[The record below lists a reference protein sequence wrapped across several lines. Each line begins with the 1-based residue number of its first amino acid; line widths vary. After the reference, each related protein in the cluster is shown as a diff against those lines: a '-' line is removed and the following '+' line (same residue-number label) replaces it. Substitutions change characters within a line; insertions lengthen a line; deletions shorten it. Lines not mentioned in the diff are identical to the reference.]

1 MTTSPVWP
9 YRPALDRAYKAIGV
23 YSEPYTT
30 WTLPSAD
37 PGVNRIVLGEAFGAK
52 AGSVL
57 VPIFINGNKVQVEG
71 DFTAGEVTLG
81 REYDS
86 WATLS
91 KPIPKGPT
99 GVPIQRGVRTVR
111 EIVVQHSRTSSYDVR
126 STWTGPGI
134 VRDRVKKFRAA
145 MNSDMLL
152 KIDYEGRLT
161 ARHNGNADFQD
172 IIIQNESI
180 RPHTIVAAEI
190 LYDYAGRR

>member
-37 PGVNRIVLGEAFGAK
+37 PGVNRIVLGDAFGTK
-52 AGSVL
+52 AGAVL

-126 STWTGPGI
+126 STWTGPGT